1 MKVRAG
7 IRSFPRQQARLALLS
22 THTTCTCASTRNSCA
37 CAFVA
42 ATGTILVRRS
52 GLHRSQPRRRV
63 NSNVSRRAS
72 NDFRRVQP
80 QTITR
85 HQLKAIDGPE
95 PTAFQCGNRSHCC
108 AECTGAAI
116 ESNVCRRRA
125 IGFRRAQ
132 SQRTPHTKPS
142 PYRCPLDPQRFM
154 VETGLTARNARAQQS
169 TPSLSL
175 RRAHCFRRTHNHFTR
190 NLHPIDAPWTHRVS
204 LWKQVL
210 LRGMYGRSNQLQ
222 VSLCVGPLVCVEPS
236 RSARTR
242 NLHPIDGP
250 LDLRRFNVGTGFTA
264 RNVRVQQST
273 PNSCASGPLFS

>member
-142 PYRCPLDPQRFM
+142 PYRRPLDPQRFM

-175 RRAHCFRRTHNHFTR
+175 RRAIGLRRAQSQRTHTKPSPHRWTPGPTAFQCR
-190 NLHPIDAPWTHRVS
+190 NRFHCAECTGAAINS
-204 LWKQVL
+204 KF
-210 LRGMYGRSNQLQ
+210 
-222 VSLCVGPLVCVEPS
+222 LCV
-236 RSARTR
+236 R
-242 NLHPIDGP
+242 PI
-250 LDLRRFNVGTGFTA
+250 V
-264 RNVRVQQST
+264 S
-273 PNSCASGPLFS
+273 